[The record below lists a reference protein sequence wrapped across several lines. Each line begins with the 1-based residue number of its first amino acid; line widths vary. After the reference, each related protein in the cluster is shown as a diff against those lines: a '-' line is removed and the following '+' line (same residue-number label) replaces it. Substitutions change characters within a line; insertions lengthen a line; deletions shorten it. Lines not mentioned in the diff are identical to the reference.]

1 MSNAIASAV
10 HAFSKSLQLGAQI
23 VDVGCGLQP
32 YRKYFAHAQYVG
44 IDVEASGRKEQEK
57 SADIYFDGV
66 NIPLAV
72 ESVDAVLCTEVLEH
86 AVDPEAL
93 VAEFFRVLRPGGQI
107 FITVP
112 FIWGLHEL
120 PYDFRRYTPFG
131 LERLVVSKGFVVKR
145 LEKLVSG
152 APAIRA
158 LIDSE
163 LNNFLVNVQPADPR
177 RKMGGLRLKIA
188 IYLHERL
195 LRILERIWRS
205 SFRFER
211 VYLDNLLVACKP

>member
-10 HAFSKSLQLGAQI
+10 FAFSKSLQPGGKI

-32 YRKYFAHAQYVG
+32 YREYFSHVQYVG
-44 IDVEASGRKEQEK
+44 LDVAASGRKEKEK

-66 NIPLAV
+66 NIPLEP
-72 ESVDAVLCTEVLEH
+72 ESVDAILCTEVLEH

-93 VAEFFRVLRPGGQI
+93 VAEFFRVLRPGGQLC
-107 FITVP
+107 ITVP

-120 PYDFRRYTPFG
+120 PYDFRRFTLFG
-131 LERLVVSKGFVVKR
+131 LERLVVGKGFVINR
-145 LEKLVSG
+145 LEKLVAG

-163 LNNFLVNVQPADPR
+163 MNNFLVNVQPVDPQQKIGR
-177 RKMGGLRLKIA
+177 LRLQIA

-195 LRILERIWRS
+195 LRVLERVWRNN
-205 SFRFER
+205 FRFER
-211 VYLDNLLVACKP
+211 VYLDNYLVAKKP

>member
-10 HAFSKSLQLGAQI
+10 HAFSLSLQPGAKV

-32 YRKYFAHAQYVG
+32 YRKYFTHSKYFG
-44 IDVEASGRKEQEK
+44 IDVETSGRKEKEK
-57 SADIYFDGV
+57 SVDAYFDGV
-66 NIPLAV
+66 NIPLEQ

-93 VAEFFRVLRPGGQI
+93 VAEFFRVLRPGGQVC
-107 FITVP
+107 ITVP

-120 PYDFRRYTPFG
+120 PYDFRRFTPFG
-131 LERLVVSKGFVVKR
+131 LERLVVNKGFVINYQ
-145 LEKLVSG
+145 EKLVAG
-152 APAIRA
+152 APAIRT

-163 LNNFLVNVQPADPR
+163 LNNFLVNVQPADPP
-177 RKMGGLRLKIA
+177 RKMGRLRLQIA
-188 IYLHERL
+188 IYLHEQL

-211 VYLDNLLVACKP
+211 VYLDNLLIAHKP